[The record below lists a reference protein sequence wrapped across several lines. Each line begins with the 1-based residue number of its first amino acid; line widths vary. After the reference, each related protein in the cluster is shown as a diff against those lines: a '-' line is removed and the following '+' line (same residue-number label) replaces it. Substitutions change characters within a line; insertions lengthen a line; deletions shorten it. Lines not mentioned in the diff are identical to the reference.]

1 MEKSGQM
8 FESIV
13 PFISTVKFIWVKSV
27 ILISVWGAAGLN
39 PEVEDATVQRPM
51 KVINNLLLFQG

>member
-39 PEVEDATVQRPM
+39 PEVEDATVQRLM

>member
-13 PFISTVKFIWVKSV
+13 PFISTVKSIWVKSV

-39 PEVEDATVQRPM
+39 PEVEDATVQRLM